1 MAMTGSRSPGEG
13 AALVGTPKQP
23 VAGPGPAILAA
34 STLAGNAVVNT
45 QGEDLGKITEIMID
59 VTGGW
64 IAYAVLSS
72 GGLLGI
78 GDKLHAIPWA
88 ALLLDVERQRFVLD
102 VDAERLKQ
110 APGFDKEH
118 WPTMADLRWANEVHA
133 FYGQRRYWQP
143 PDNQTQTPWSPP
155 AE

>member
-1 MAMTGSRSPGEG
+1 MGMTCSENPVEG
-13 AALVGTPKQP
+13 ATIVGTPQHP
-23 VAGPGPAILAA
+23 VAGPGPAIMAA
-34 STLAGNAVVNT
+34 STLAGNDVVNS
-45 QGEDLGKITEIMID
+45 QGQDLGKIKEIMVD

-78 GDKLHAIPWA
+78 GDKLFAIPWG
-88 ALLLDVERQRFVLD
+88 ALLLDVERKCFILD

-118 WPTMADLRWANEVHA
+118 WPSMADPTWATEVHA
-133 FYGQRRYWQP
+133 FYGQRTYWQAQ
-143 PDNQTQTPWSPP
+143 DNQTQTPWPP
-155 AE
+155 PGT